1 LLAVGLSVLGAQV
14 TQRKLQLREVSD
26 PRVLAAME
34 AIPRERFVPLQHEA
48 EAYGDHPLPIG
59 YGQTISQPYIV
70 GLMTELM
77 RLKGD
82 EKVLE
87 IGTGS
92 GYQTAILS
100 MLAREV
106 YSVERIPQLAEGA
119 HERLAELGYQNIRIR
134 LGDGYDGWPE
144 HAPYDAIIVTC
155 AAEEMPQPLV
165 SQLADGGRL
174 VAPVGESGWSQ
185 SLVVLHRRGV
195 EITRR
200 EVAGVVFVPLVRG
213 AVGSSGSAQ
222 EYGGDDESR

>member
-1 LLAVGLSVLGAQV
+1 MESV
-14 TQRKLQLREVSD
+14 
-26 PRVLAAME
+26 PRNL
-34 AIPRERFVPLQHEA
+34 FVPLQHED

-59 YGQTISQPYIV
+59 CGQTISQPYIV
-70 GLMTELM
+70 ALMTELLQ
-77 RLKGD
+77 LKGG

-100 MLAREV
+100 LLAREV
-106 YSVERIPQLAEGA
+106 YSVERIPQLAEKSRG
-119 HERLAELGYQNIRIR
+119 RLRELGYVNIHIR
-134 LGDGYDGWPE
+134 LGDGYEGWPE

-165 SQLADGGRL
+165 DQLANGGRL

-185 SLVVLHRRGV
+185 SLVLLHKRGT

-200 EVAGVVFVPLVRG
+200 EVTGVVFVPLVRG
-213 AVGSSGSAQ
+213 PANKMGWG
-222 EYGGDDESR
+222 EEIGENDEQR